1 MNIIYI
7 TQTAQNSQTD
17 NVKCRNIPRR
27 NNPMKHGCGHKKGSA
42 VRAPFVKSVLNCRNS
57 YFVIFS
63 IAARKSA
70 YTSALLVSFRIS

>member
-7 TQTAQNSQTD
+7 TQTAQNFQTD
-17 NVKCRNIPRR
+17 NVKCRNLPQR
-27 NNPMKHGCGHKKGSA
+27 NNPINHGYGHKKGSA
-42 VRAPFVKSVLNCRNS
+42 VRAPFVKSILIRRAY

-70 YTSALLVSFRIS
+70 